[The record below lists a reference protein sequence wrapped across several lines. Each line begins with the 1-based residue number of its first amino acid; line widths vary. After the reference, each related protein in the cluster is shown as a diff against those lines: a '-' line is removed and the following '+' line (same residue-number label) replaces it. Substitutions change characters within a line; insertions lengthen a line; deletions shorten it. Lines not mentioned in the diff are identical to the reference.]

1 MGETESNIPSV
12 TKVYN
17 VPYERTT
24 AHEQD
29 KVSLHPNSSEIRWL
43 IWVRK

>member
-17 VPYERTT
+17 FPDERIT

-29 KVSLHPNSSEIRWL
+29 KNIHQNIKWL
-43 IWVRK
+43 IWVRN